1 MTSSQTM
8 TDVENL
14 TDGEER
20 QLPYR
25 PPSLSDYPSARDL
38 FDDARRCA
46 TDADRIRTAIMRMES
61 REGARAQSYGSH
73 GRSGHRAD
81 AMRETDRRIDYESRM
96 RLRQQRD
103 YDVIDLACDVLYG
116 ADQLSGGLSS
126 LLSPAHA
133 DCVCLR
139 YCNAEIWDEV
149 AAGCG
154 MSVRWCEQ
162 SVPRA
167 MELMDAYGL
176 DRVRDGLGLA
186 AD

>member
-1 MTSSQTM
+1 MTSSETIAGAG
-8 TDVENL
+8 NL
-14 TDGEER
+14 AGGES

-46 TDADRIRTAIMRMES
+46 IDADRIRLAIIRMES
-61 REGARAQSYGSH
+61 REGARAQTYESH

-81 AMRETDRRIDYESRM
+81 AMAQTDARMDYEGRM
-96 RLRQQRD
+96 RLRQRRD

-116 ADQLSGGLSS
+116 PDQLSGGLST

-133 DCVCLR
+133 DAVCLR
-139 YCNAEIWDEV
+139 FCNAETWEAV

-154 MSVRWCEQ
+154 MSVRWCEGA
-162 SVPRA
+162 VPRA